1 MLNGRGRINVNAPKQ
16 MEQQKKTGQLIIYAI
31 LFPTVVLVLF
41 FIYTTQN
48 RIRIQ
53 EQNRIYAEDCA
64 YQTVRRLES
73 EFDNALQRIQ
83 NAAYLVSDSGK
94 SVEISTRM
102 LKELEQNST
111 FSAIC
116 FTDTQGLNLASDG
129 ATNDSS
135 DRNYFA
141 GGMRGESGLETVVNS
156 RITGK
161 PMMVFYAP
169 VYQEQEIAGMF
180 LGLYFAEEYLQD
192 MLSANYFGETAD
204 VFLCTKEGRVVA
216 SSEGKM
222 YEGHLLDSLVKTG
235 VIDAGTAEAARSVF
249 TDGGQVALLCS
260 DGYKTD
266 NLCVMDVPKYDYVLV
281 QVFPKNITQGMVR
294 RANMAGVNL
303 EICLLA
309 LFVLYIIFLV
319 IRAGRQRKILEKE
332 NKMIGDVLRGANIL
346 FSSRYLVVDLASN
359 HYSYMAGMGP
369 LNTSIP
375 MEGIY
380 SELIKFHAE
389 DIIGDEA
396 KEEYLHFA
404 RLDELKEMLKVKDS
418 ALHECHVSRGGKE
431 DWEYLLVAC
440 LERKDGEAVRALYVR
455 QNITELK
462 QKELRGQ
469 RERAVFNRKER
480 QYRTAIMSN
489 SFSAFECNL
498 TKDRIEQDITRIS
511 NEKEISLLERTGL
524 SVPCRVSD
532 YFEKWAQFVMPESQ
546 EDYTDVVNI
555 KYLQSQYEQ
564 GNMEVDVD
572 YWEELDKGA
581 LMCVRQSFVMT
592 CDEDTGDLIAM
603 VVSRDITEQVRKQ
616 REQTQALQD
625 ALMQAQHANQAKTT
639 FLSNMSH
646 DIRTPMNA
654 IIGFATIAASHME
667 RTDQV
672 RDCLQKILSSSNHLL
687 GLIND
692 ILDMSRIESGKLQI
706 HNQECNIPEL
716 MHNLV
721 NIIQPQVKAKQLEMF
736 IDTFEVVNEDV
747 IADPLKLNQ
756 IFINLM
762 GNAVKYT
769 PAGGTVSFRIMQ
781 HATFKHGWGEYVFV
795 IKDNGIGMSQ
805 EFVEHI
811 FEPFERES
819 TATRSGI
826 QGAGLGMAIT
836 KNIVDMMGGEITVE
850 SEAGKG
856 STFRVKLSL
865 QLQDTEKNAA
875 QIKELEGL
883 RALVV
888 DDDFNICNSVS
899 KMLKSIGLRSEWTTS
914 GREAAYR
921 AKSAC
926 EDGDP
931 YHTFIID
938 WQMPET
944 SGIETARKIR
954 SAVGNEAP
962 IIILTAYDWTDI
974 EEEAKEAGVTGFCA
988 KPLFMSDLKAA
999 LLAANNLGDVAHS
1012 HMEAFWTQDDYNGKR
1027 LLLVEDVEL
1036 NREIAEVIL
1045 GEAGFLIE
1053 SAPDGTDAVSMVEKS
1068 PEGYYDAVLMDVQM
1082 PIMNGYE
1089 ATKAIR
1095 ALNRQDIKNLPIIA
1109 MTANAMDEDKEA
1121 ALKSGMNAHV
1131 SKPLD
1136 IEVLMKV
1143 LKQFIH

>member
-1 MLNGRGRINVNAPKQ
+1 
-16 MEQQKKTGQLIIYAI
+16 
-31 LFPTVVLVLF
+31 
-41 FIYTTQN
+41 
-48 RIRIQ
+48 
-53 EQNRIYAEDCA
+53 
-64 YQTVRRLES
+64 
-73 EFDNALQRIQ
+73 
-83 NAAYLVSDSGK
+83 
-94 SVEISTRM
+94 
-102 LKELEQNST
+102 
-111 FSAIC
+111 
-116 FTDTQGLNLASDG
+116 
-129 ATNDSS
+129 
-135 DRNYFA
+135 
-141 GGMRGESGLETVVNS
+141 
-156 RITGK
+156 
-161 PMMVFYAP
+161 
-169 VYQEQEIAGMF
+169 
-180 LGLYFAEEYLQD
+180 
-192 MLSANYFGETAD
+192 
-204 VFLCTKEGRVVA
+204 
-216 SSEGKM
+216 
-222 YEGHLLDSLVKTG
+222 
-235 VIDAGTAEAARSVF
+235 
-249 TDGGQVALLCS
+249 
-260 DGYKTD
+260 
-266 NLCVMDVPKYDYVLV
+266 
-281 QVFPKNITQGMVR
+281 
-294 RANMAGVNL
+294 
-303 EICLLA
+303 
-309 LFVLYIIFLV
+309 
-319 IRAGRQRKILEKE
+319 
-332 NKMIGDVLRGANIL
+332 
-346 FSSRYLVVDLASN
+346 
-359 HYSYMAGMGP
+359 
-369 LNTSIP
+369 
-375 MEGIY
+375 
-380 SELIKFHAE
+380 
-389 DIIGDEA
+389 
-396 KEEYLHFA
+396 
-404 RLDELKEMLKVKDS
+404 
-418 ALHECHVSRGGKE
+418 
-431 DWEYLLVAC
+431 
-440 LERKDGEAVRALYVR
+440 
-455 QNITELK
+455 
-462 QKELRGQ
+462 
-469 RERAVFNRKER
+469 
-480 QYRTAIMSN
+480 
-489 SFSAFECNL
+489 
-498 TKDRIEQDITRIS
+498 
-511 NEKEISLLERTGL
+511 
-524 SVPCRVSD
+524 
-532 YFEKWAQFVMPESQ
+532 
-546 EDYTDVVNI
+546 
-555 KYLQSQYEQ
+555 
-564 GNMEVDVD
+564 
-572 YWEELDKGA
+572 
-581 LMCVRQSFVMT
+581 
-592 CDEDTGDLIAM
+592 
-603 VVSRDITEQVRKQ
+603 
-616 REQTQALQD
+616 
-625 ALMQAQHANQAKTT
+625 
-639 FLSNMSH
+639 
-646 DIRTPMNA
+646 
-654 IIGFATIAASHME
+654 
-667 RTDQV
+667 
-672 RDCLQKILSSSNHLL
+672 
-687 GLIND
+687 
-692 ILDMSRIESGKLQI
+692 
-706 HNQECNIPEL
+706 
-716 MHNLV
+716 V
-721 NIIQPQVKAKQLEMF
+721 NIIQPQLKAKQLEMI

-747 IADPLKLNQ
+747 IADPQKLNQ

-999 LLAANNLGDVAHS
+999 LLAANNLGDAAHS